1 MNKAFITLT
10 KYKDIFQ
17 DRETGK
23 DTEYEYVEVEFAPNL
38 CVKLSLKNSNLRV
51 LAKYNPDFYQLVCNI
66 PHYDPI
72 TFAEYHDVP
81 EEPVGDSG
89 LKDIYSNNE
98 SFDDEEEN
106 NHKSRKRV
114 VIH

>member
-1 MNKAFITLT
+1 MNEACITLT

-38 CVKLSLKNSNLRV
+38 FVKLSLKNSNLRV
-51 LAKYNPDFYQLVCNI
+51 LSKYNPDLYQLIHNT
-66 PHYDPI
+66 PYFDPI
-72 TFAEYHDVP
+72 TFAEYYEVS
-81 EEPVGDSG
+81 EEPQGDSG
-89 LKDIYSNNE
+89 LKDIYNNNE
-98 SFDDEEEN
+98 DFDDEEEN